1 MAPLPPREERGAFDP
16 PSAPQPLESVGTKG
30 VPTHQPAASGAGR
43 TKGFCISVFAA
54 NRFSVYAEDRVS
66 VNTERRVSVII
77 AVVNQKGGAGKTT
90 IALNLSAALA
100 EEGKRV
106 LLIDA
111 DPQQTAQDWA
121 AIRQTPLPFQVLGLA
136 KPVLHRDLPQL
147 TADYDHIVI
156 DGAPR
161 NYEVARSAI
170 AAADVV
176 LIPVQPSG
184 ADFWASRET
193 VNLVK
198 EMHSFKETQK
208 SVFVVSRKIGRTML
222 GRDIAEALADFGVP
236 ILTAGTTQRVIYAE
250 TLTAGTTVIEQQ
262 PKGAAAA
269 EIRSIL
275 AELREAAT
283 PA

>member
-1 MAPLPPREERGAFDP
+1 
-16 PSAPQPLESVGTKG
+16 
-30 VPTHQPAASGAGR
+30 
-43 TKGFCISVFAA
+43 
-54 NRFSVYAEDRVS
+54 VYLYVCVS

-100 EEGKRV
+100 AEGKRV

-121 AIRQTPLPFQVLGLA
+121 AIRQSPTPFQVLGLA

-147 TADYDHIVI
+147 AADYDHIVI

-208 SVFVVSRKIGRTML
+208 SVFVISRKIGRTTL
-222 GRDIAEALADFGVP
+222 GRDITEALAEFEIP
-236 ILTAGTTQRVIYAE
+236 ILHAGTTQRVIYAE

-262 PKGAAAA
+262 PKGPAAE

-275 AELREAAT
+275 AELREAAI

>member
-1 MAPLPPREERGAFDP
+1 
-16 PSAPQPLESVGTKG
+16 
-30 VPTHQPAASGAGR
+30 
-43 TKGFCISVFAA
+43 
-54 NRFSVYAEDRVS
+54 
-66 VNTERRVSVII
+66 VIL

-90 IALNLSAALA
+90 IALNLASALA
-100 EEGKRV
+100 AEGKRV

-121 AIRQTPLPFQVLGLA
+121 AIRQTPPPFQVIGLA
-136 KPVLHRDLPQL
+136 KPVLHRDIPTLA
-147 TADYDHIVI
+147 ADYDHVII

-193 VNLVK
+193 VGLVK
-198 EMHSFKETQK
+198 EMRSFKETQK
-208 SVFVVSRKIGRTML
+208 SVFVVSRKIGRTVL
-222 GRDIAEALADFGVP
+222 GRDIADALAEFDIP
-236 ILTAGTTQRVIYAE
+236 ILQAGTTQRVIYAE
-250 TLTAGTTVIEQQ
+250 TLTSGTTVVEQQ
-262 PKGAAAA
+262 PKGAAAD
-269 EIRSIL
+269 EIRAIL
-275 AELREAAT
+275 AELREAV